1 MKFPKQAELE
11 ELIAKIQQQEA
22 LSTEEL
28 LLLTQLNAEL
38 SSWNTDSIKVV
49 DDIVSKI
56 VAYDITLEQLTS
68 HPELRHWS
76 MPPVTLPSANV
87 VTGGGA
93 ETKKRRA
100 RIPNPEMVVFKI
112 QPPNAKGAPT
122 SIHRGELPIKIGA
135 KLEWLLK
142 QEGDLESKLM
152 ACVESDEARAYL
164 ANEEGQIFMGKL
176 LKWIMEQHG

>member
-1 MKFPKQAELE
+1 
-11 ELIAKIQQQEA
+11 
-22 LSTEEL
+22 
-28 LLLTQLNAEL
+28 
-38 SSWNTDSIKVV
+38 
-49 DDIVSKI
+49 
-56 VAYDITLEQLTS
+56 
-68 HPELRHWS
+68 
-76 MPPVTLPSANV
+76 
-87 VTGGGA
+87 
-93 ETKKRRA
+93 
-100 RIPNPEMVVFKI
+100 VVFKI

-122 SIHRGELPIKIGA
+122 SIHRGELPIKMGA